1 MASAKFRTRKKLLD
15 HKIRGLRLLARAL
28 GLKIAGGP
36 VEADELYELAL
47 GNTPELPKEVF
58 RKSDGTRD
66 ECSTDDRLDFGNQQK
81 NKKQCD
87 WIDQTR
93 NDECR

>member
-1 MASAKFRTRKKLLD
+1 MASAQFRTRKKLLD

-47 GNTPELPKEVF
+47 GNTPKLPKEVSENQMARETSVRLTTGSTLGIN
-58 RKSDGTRD
+58 RKIRSNATG
-66 ECSTDDRLDFGNQQK
+66 
-81 NKKQCD
+81 
-87 WIDQTR
+87 
-93 NDECR
+93 